1 MTMNCYKMSAPIL
14 RDIKYRYV
22 KLPYRIRC
30 QKGYEVYCNDELIGH
45 VISDWAK
52 VMGGD
57 CWSFEVD
64 GQRFKFATRRE
75 ASERLRKLK
84 EAGQNEH

>member
-45 VISDWAK
+45 VISD
-52 VMGGD
+52 